1 MICSENKVKNSI
13 KKYIENSNS
22 QDYILVYH
30 DKNSSVSQQEMAIRR
45 GLEEHIEEL
54 LQIIYELKKSS
65 K

>member
-13 KKYIENSNS
+13 KRYIENSNS
-22 QDYILVYH
+22 QDYILVYY

>member
-22 QDYILVYH
+22 QDYILVYY
-30 DKNSSVSQQEMAIRR
+30 DKNSSVSEQERAIRR

-54 LQIIYELKKSS
+54 IQIIYELKKSS